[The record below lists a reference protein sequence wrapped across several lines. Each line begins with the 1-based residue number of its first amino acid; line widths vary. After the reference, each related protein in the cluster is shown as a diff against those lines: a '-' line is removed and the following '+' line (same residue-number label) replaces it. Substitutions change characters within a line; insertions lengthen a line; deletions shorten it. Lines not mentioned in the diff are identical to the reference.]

1 MTTWLAI
8 LALGTPSP
16 VSQDWAA
23 TCGLRVAELST
34 TSGVVQVYLP
44 EKIAP
49 GDNISGTVFSFGS
62 GETSSARTLNTSEL
76 QGYELTIAGRTVKVS
91 EGMFTFQVPGDAQ
104 AIELSVAK
112 ADGTSSVRSTVD
124 VRPAAAAYAG
134 VVAAPI
140 VEEGYAIRVLGAF
153 DGKRDTTEV
162 KLGGIE
168 AGILAESP
176 RECVV
181 STMNRGPGAH
191 RLQLAEGQI
200 TLDQQLNI
208 ARLTVTPP
216 DEARIGKKSFMEVV
230 VDGLA
235 DADPRGFPLQV
246 VLRSSTPAL
255 LSFGEKTVVDILRA
269 DVKDGMWKGKL
280 EFKAK
285 KKGTYKLMPQLA
297 TDGFMSR
304 LPNN

>member
-44 EKIAP
+44 DKIAP
-49 GDNISGTVFSFGS
+49 GDQISGTVFAFGG
-62 GETSSARTLNTSEL
+62 GETASARSLNTTEL
-76 QGYELTIAGRTVKVS
+76 QGYELTIAGRSVKVS
-91 EGMFTFQVPGDAQ
+91 DGLFTFQVPSDASAVEISVSKGDG
-104 AIELSVAK
+104 S
-112 ADGTSSVRSTVD
+112 GTVRSTVD
-124 VRPAAAAYAG
+124 VRPAAAAYYG
-134 VVAAPI
+134 VIAAPI

-162 KLGGIE
+162 KLDGIE

-176 RECVV
+176 RECIV

-208 ARLTVTPP
+208 ARLTVIPP
-216 DEARIGKKSFMEVV
+216 EEARTGKKSFLEVV

-246 VLRSSTPAL
+246 ILSSSTPAL
-255 LSFGEKTVVDILRA
+255 LSFGDRTAVDILRA

-280 EFKAK
+280 EFKVK
-285 KKGTYKLMPQLA
+285 KKGTYKLMPHLA
-297 TDGFMSR
+297 TDGFLSR